1 MQKHISS
8 HLQLRIIFNG
18 CFKGRHPQRRRYVT
32 IGPLLLAHS
41 LSFCTKLG
49 LRQDARRPYELR
61 STSFQLSTHSSSD
74 GSSTATQ
81 GLTTVEVSVFGP
93 REPRNRGLASH
104 DRAVVSVEVG
114 VVPWAAGAGARRTRG
129 DK

>member
-1 MQKHISS
+1 MATSRVEI
-8 HLQLRIIFNG
+8 LNDG
-18 CFKGRHPQRRRYVT
+18 
-32 IGPLLLAHS
+32 
-41 LSFCTKLG
+41 G

-61 STSFQLSTHSSSD
+61 STSFQLSTHPSSD

-81 GLTTVEVSVFGP
+81 GLTTVIVSVFGP
-93 REPRNRGLASH
+93 REPRTRSLASH

-129 DK
+129 DKRSELQSGKRLNLSS